1 MSVAFLDLRRQHAS
15 LRPELDEAIGEMLDG
30 DRFIGGP
37 RVEAFERELA
47 AFCGVSASVG
57 VSSGTD
63 AIELSLRA
71 LGVGAGDE
79 VITAA
84 NTCIPT
90 VAGIEAAGATPVLVD
105 VDETSFTID
114 PAELEGATTART
126 KAIVAVHLY
135 GRCADVAAIGAFAA
149 EHGLVL
155 VEDAAQA
162 HGAEHGG
169 KRAGAHGV
177 AAAFSFYPTKNLGA
191 LGDAGAVVTDD
202 NAVAETVRELRSFG
216 ERRGGPAIRRGSNS
230 RLDPLQASI
239 LSVKLRHLERWND
252 RRRALVSAHSCHD
265 KWRDRSDRT
274 AHRTSR
280 HASLRV
286 LDPQNGCDQSGR
298 SLGGSFG
305 RDTGLNLDRPHL
317 VESGHGHRRLA
328 DTGQDLPAGRASDG
342 GADQRH
348 VDPRRHQSE
357 CRSRDKGVEHLDR
370 RRSWDCVQSH
380 LPTGIAH

>member
-114 PAELEGATTART
+114 PAELEGATTVRT
-126 KAIVAVHLY
+126 KAILAVHLY

-216 ERRGGPAIRRGSNS
+216 ERRGGPAIRRGSTS
-230 RLDPLQASI
+230 RLDPLQASV

-252 RRRALVSAHSCHD
+252 RRRALATVYDDGLADVLRTPSPAPAAEHVYHLYVVRSPR
-265 KWRDRSDRT
+265 RDAIAQALERRGVQT
-274 AHRTSR
+274 LVHYPRAVHE
-280 HASLRV
+280 HPAYASLARPGK
-286 LDPQNGCDQSGR
+286 LPR
-298 SLGGSFG
+298 S
-305 RDTGLNLDRPHL
+305 
-317 VESGHGHRRLA
+317 ERLA
-328 DTGQDLPAGRASDG
+328 REVLSLPLYPELTDDEARTVVDAVREACDG
-342 GADQRH
+342 
-348 VDPRRHQSE
+348 
-357 CRSRDKGVEHLDR
+357 
-370 RRSWDCVQSH
+370 
-380 LPTGIAH
+380 